1 MKAIEVENLIGGY
14 GQVHILEDL
23 HVSIPKGKITII
35 IGPNGC
41 GKSTL
46 LKHMAR
52 ILKPKQGTIRLHGK
66 DMAKLHPKE
75 IAKMMAILPQNP
87 LTPAGLLVKE
97 LVSFGRFPYQKPFG
111 GLNKEDLEIMDWA
124 MHKTGV
130 YEVREKQVDELSGGQ
145 RQRVWIAMALAQ
157 KTDIVLLD
165 EPTTYLDIAYQLE
178 VLELLRQLNQDHQK
192 TIVIVLH
199 ELNFACRFADHI
211 IGMKQG
217 KIVFEGTP
225 NAVITKEHLKE
236 LYGIHVELQVSTD
249 QQYPICVDY
258 QMLKSHEKNV

>member
-1 MKAIEVENLIGGY
+1 MQVIEVKDLVGGY
-14 GQVHILEDL
+14 GQVNILEGL
-23 HVSIPKGKITII
+23 NVSIPKGKITII

-46 LKHMAR
+46 LKHIAR
-52 ILKPKQGTIRLHGK
+52 ILKPKQGTIQLNGQN
-66 DMAKLHPKE
+66 MGNMHPKE
-75 IAKMMAILPQNP
+75 IAKMMAFLPQSP
-87 LTPAGLLVKE
+87 MTPAGLLVKE
-97 LVSFGRFPYQKPFG
+97 LVSFGRFPYQKPFA
-111 GLNKEDLEIMDWA
+111 GLNKEDLEIINWSL
-124 MHKTGV
+124 HKTGV
-130 YEVREKQVDELSGGQ
+130 YDVNDKQVDELSGGQ

-178 VLELLRQLNQDHQK
+178 VLELLRELNQNHQK

-211 IGMKQG
+211 IGMKYG
-217 KIVFEGTP
+217 HIVFEGTP
-225 NAVITKEHLKE
+225 NEVITSEHLKE
-236 LYGIHVELQVSTD
+236 LYGIHVELQLSSD

-258 QMLKSHEKNV
+258 QTIREH